1 MTESKSEVDLKKTR
15 GLDGSLHKMLDPQF
29 LSLTTM
35 PEDPRFLHFEPN
47 NHRVEKAKYICE
59 HKTENTIQLKKY
71 WLPGSSP

>member
-1 MTESKSEVDLKKTR
+1 MTESKSEVDLKRTR
-15 GLDGSLHKMLDPQF
+15 GLDGSLHKLFDPQF

-35 PEDPRFLHFEPN
+35 PEDTRFLHRN

-59 HKTENTIQLKKY
+59 HKTENTIQLEKY